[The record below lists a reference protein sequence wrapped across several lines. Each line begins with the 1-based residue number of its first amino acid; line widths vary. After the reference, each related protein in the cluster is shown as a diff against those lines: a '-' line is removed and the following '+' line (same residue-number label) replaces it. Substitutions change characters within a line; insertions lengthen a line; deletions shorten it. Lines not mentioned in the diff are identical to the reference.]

1 MTIAVLGGG
10 SWGTTLAILLH
21 ENGHAIRLWE
31 YFAEQAALVARTR
44 VNEKFLPGIAIPADI
59 EIGSD
64 LTAAVTGADLVLFVV
79 PTHTM
84 RATAKAAA
92 DTGCLHDDTIVVNA
106 SKGLEEGTLK
116 RMSQVLADEL
126 PCDPSQI
133 FSIIGPSHAEEVSN
147 RIPTSV
153 VVAGPKGNRIDLVQQ
168 IFFRPYFRVYTNTDV
183 IGVEIGVALK
193 NIIAIA
199 AGVCDGLGYGDNTKA
214 ALLTRGLVE
223 ISRLGSALG
232 ARRETFFGLSG
243 IGDLIATA
251 LSRHSRNR
259 FVGERIGK
267 GESLESILDN
277 MVMVAEGVRTTRAAV
292 ALAAQ
297 LGVELPI
304 IENIHKVLYDGKDP
318 NEAIIELMNRPLR
331 REMW

>member
-1 MTIAVLGGG
+1 MRIAVLGGG
-10 SWGTTLAILLH
+10 SWGTTLGILLH
-21 ENGHAIRLWE
+21 ENGHEIRLWE
-31 YFAEQAALVARTR
+31 YFEEQAETVARER
-44 VNEKFLPGIAIPADI
+44 ENKIFLPGVTIPEDIAV
-59 EIGSD
+59 GSD
-64 LTAAVTGADLVLFVV
+64 LTAAVTGTDLILFVV

-84 RATAKAAA
+84 RDTAKAVA
-92 DTGCLHDDTIVVNA
+92 DTDCLREQTIIVNA
-106 SKGLEEGTLK
+106 SKGLEEGSLK
-116 RMSQVLADEL
+116 RMSQVLSDEL
-126 PCDPSQI
+126 PCNPSRI

-147 RIPTSV
+147 KIPTSV
-153 VVAGPKGNRIDLVQQ
+153 VVAGCKGDCIDLVQR
-168 IFFRPYFRVYTNTDV
+168 IFFRPYFRVYTNDDV
-183 IGVEIGVALK
+183 VGVEVGVALK

-199 AGVCDGLGYGDNTKA
+199 AGVCDGLEYGDNTKA

-267 GESLESILDN
+267 GESLESILGN

-292 ALAAQ
+292 ALASQ
-297 LGVELPI
+297 LDVELPI